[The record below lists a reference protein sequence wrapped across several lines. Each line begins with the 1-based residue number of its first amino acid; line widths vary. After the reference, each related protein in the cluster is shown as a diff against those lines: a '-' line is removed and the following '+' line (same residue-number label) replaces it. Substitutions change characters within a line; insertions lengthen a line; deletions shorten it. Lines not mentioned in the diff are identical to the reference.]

1 MISLTGKEILY
12 YKILEKLGEG
22 GMGVVYKAEDTKLER
37 IVAIKFLPHNI
48 PINKE
53 DKERFK
59 IEAKAA
65 AALNHPNIATI
76 HAIEEIDDDIFIV
89 MEFVDGE
96 ELKDIISKHKN
107 NPLQISETTN
117 YAIQIAEGLEA
128 AQKKGIVH
136 RDIKSS
142 NIMITKDGK
151 VKIMDFGL
159 AKIGKGSQ
167 VTKIGTTVGTI
178 AYMSPEQAHGEDL
191 DHRSDIWSFGVVLYE
206 MLTGKMP
213 FKGDYDQA
221 IIYSILNEEPTSVK
235 EIRADIPD
243 DVLIINQKMLS
254 KDPAERY
261 QTTREIIID
270 IEKLQQTGNS
280 INTQRSD
287 RKNSIA
293 VMYFENMSPDKESDY
308 FCAGITEDIITDL
321 SKIKELKVVPRSD
334 VLIFRNKETN
344 TAHIGEALKV
354 GYMLEGSVRKS
365 GNKMRITSQLID
377 IQNGQHLWAER
388 FDRNVDDIFELQ
400 NEISN
405 KIVEALKV
413 SLTESE
419 KESLQEN
426 PTDDL
431 RAYDFYMRGRES
443 LNKRGRRNNEQAMQM
458 FEKAIFLDK
467 NFAAAYAGLAEAYSY
482 MYELY
487 DGKTIWL
494 QKTIDTNQKALSLDP
509 SSLEAKFGIAMV
521 YFYQKR
527 LSESKRELESIIKE
541 NSKYYPAYF
550 RLGMISEL
558 SNDLNSAVKYYQS
571 ASEIKPHDEEPWVHL
586 DNVLRKMNDIK
597 SAEDA
602 AMKVIEV
609 TAQKLEASQDDPVVM
624 SRLGLAY
631 ARFGGKEES
640 YAILKRLLEIESND
654 GLVFYYN
661 SCTYSLLGE
670 KEKALFDLRRAFD
683 AGFKGLAHWAGS
695 EAAFDSIRDNRE
707 FKELM
712 AMLE

>member
-1 MISLTGKEILY
+1 MVSLTGKEILH

-37 IVAIKFLPHNI
+37 MVAIKFLPHNI
-48 PINKE
+48 PISKE

-76 HAIEEIDDDIFIV
+76 HAIEELDDDMFIV
-89 MEFVDGE
+89 MEFVDGS
-96 ELKDIISKHKN
+96 ELKDIIKQHKD
-107 NPLQISETTN
+107 NPLPISEVSN

-167 VTKIGTTVGTI
+167 VTRIGTTVGTI
-178 AYMSPEQAHGEDL
+178 AYMSPEQAHGDDL
-191 DHRSDIWSFGVVLYE
+191 DHRSDIWSFGVVMYE

-221 IIYSILNEEPTSVK
+221 IIYSIINEEPHSVK
-235 EIRADIPD
+235 EVRTDVPD
-243 DVLIINQKMLS
+243 SILRVNQKMLL

-261 QTTREIIID
+261 QTTKEIIIEL
-270 IEKLQQTGNS
+270 EKLRQTRGSTNV
-280 INTQRSD
+280 QDPD
-287 RKNSIA
+287 RKDSIA

-344 TAHIGEALKV
+344 TGQIGEALKV
-354 GYMLEGSVRKS
+354 GFILEGSVRKS
-365 GNKMRITSQLID
+365 GNKMRITAQLID
-377 IQNGQHLWAER
+377 VQNGQHMWAER

-400 NEISN
+400 NEISQ
-405 KIVEALKV
+405 KIVQALKV
-413 SLTESE
+413 SLTETE

-431 RAYDFYMRGRES
+431 RAYDFYMRGREA
-443 LNKRGRRNNEQAMQM
+443 LNRRGRRDNEQAMQM

-467 NFAAAYAGLAEAYSY
+467 NFASAYAGLAEAYSH

-494 QKTIDTNQKALSLDP
+494 EKTIDTNQKALSLDP
-509 SSLEAKFGIAMV
+509 NSVEAKFGIAMV

-527 LSESKRELESIIKE
+527 YSESKLSLELIVKE
-541 NSKYYPAYF
+541 NSKYYPAYI

-558 SNDLNSAVKYYQS
+558 SNDIDSAINYYQT
-571 ASEIKPHDEEPWVHL
+571 ASTLKPNDEEPWVRL
-586 DNVLRKMNDIK
+586 DSVFRRRGDNTLAGEASV
-597 SAEDA
+597 
-602 AMKVIEV
+602 KVIEI
-609 TAQKLEASQDDPVVM
+609 TSQKFEASQQEPIVM
-624 SRLGLAY
+624 SRLAMAY
-631 ARFGGKEES
+631 ARFSGKEE
-640 YAILKRLLEIESND
+640 ANTILKKLFETEIND
-654 GLVFYYN
+654 GLVLYYC
-661 SCTYSLLGE
+661 SCTYSLLEE
-670 KEKALFDLRRAFD
+670 KSKALIALKKAFD
-683 AGFKGLAHWAGS
+683 CGFKGLANWAKTES
-695 EAAFDSIRDNRE
+695 SFDSIRNDPA
-707 FKELM
+707 FIELI
-712 AMLE
+712 A

>member
-1 MISLTGKEILY
+1 MVSLTGKEILH

-48 PINKE
+48 PISKE

-76 HAIEEIDDDIFIV
+76 HAIEELDDDMFIV
-89 MEFVDGE
+89 MEFVDGD
-96 ELKDIISKHKN
+96 ELKNIISHYKDS
-107 NPLQISETTN
+107 PLQINDITS

-178 AYMSPEQAHGEDL
+178 AYMSPEQAHGDEL
-191 DHRSDIWSFGVVLYE
+191 DHRSDIWSFGVVMYE

-221 IIYSILNEEPTSVK
+221 IIYSIINEEPHSVK
-235 EIRADIPD
+235 EIRTDVPD
-243 DVLIINQKMLS
+243 SILRVNQKMLL

-261 QTTREIIID
+261 QTTKEIIIEL
-270 IEKLQQTGNS
+270 EKSIRPGESTNLQEPE
-280 INTQRSD
+280 

-308 FCAGITEDIITDL
+308 FCAGITEDVITDL

-334 VLIFRNKETN
+334 VLIFRNKEIN
-344 TAHIGEALKV
+344 SSQIGDALKV
-354 GYMLEGSVRKS
+354 GFILEGSVRKS
-365 GNKMRITSQLID
+365 GNKMRITAQLID
-377 IQNGQHLWAER
+377 LQNGQHMWAER

-400 NEISN
+400 NEISQ
-405 KIVEALKV
+405 KIVQALKV
-413 SLTESE
+413 SLTETE

-431 RAYDFYMRGRES
+431 RAYDFYMRGREA
-443 LNKRGRRNNEQAMQM
+443 LNRRGRRNNEQAMQM

-467 NFAAAYAGLAEAYSY
+467 NFASAYAGLAEAYSY

-494 QKTIDTNQKALSLDP
+494 EKTIDTNQKALTLDP
-509 SSLEAKFGIAMV
+509 NSVEAKFGIAMV

-527 LSESKRELESIIKE
+527 YSDSKNALELIVKE
-541 NSKYYPAYF
+541 DSKYYPAYI

-558 SNDLNSAVKYYQS
+558 SNDIDSAISYYQAAS
-571 ASEIKPHDEEPWVHL
+571 ALKPNDEEPWVRL
-586 DNVLRKMNDIK
+586 DSVFRRRGDNTLA
-597 SAEDA
+597 SEA
-602 AMKVIEV
+602 AVKVIEI
-609 TAQKLEASQDDPVVM
+609 TSQKFEASQQEPIVM
-624 SRLGLAY
+624 SRLAMAY
-631 ARFGGKEES
+631 ARFSGREE
-640 YAILKRLLEIESND
+640 ANTILKKLFETEIND
-654 GLVFYYN
+654 GLVLYYC
-661 SCTYSLLGE
+661 SCTYSLLAE
-670 KEKALFDLRRAFD
+670 KSKALIALKKAFD
-683 AGFKGLAHWAGS
+683 SGFKGLANWAKTES
-695 EAAFDSIRDNRE
+695 SFDSIRDDPA
-707 FKELM
+707 FIELI
-712 AMLE
+712 A